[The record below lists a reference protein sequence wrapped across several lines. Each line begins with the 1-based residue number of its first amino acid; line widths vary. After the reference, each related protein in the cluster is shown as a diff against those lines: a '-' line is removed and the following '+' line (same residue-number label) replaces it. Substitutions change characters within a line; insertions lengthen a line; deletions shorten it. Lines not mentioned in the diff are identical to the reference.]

1 MNANTMNK
9 YLEEERTVYGLSN
22 KDVNVKL
29 HIFGLLIYI
38 IFFVIMIPYILIK
51 YKLWT
56 ILAAYFPN
64 LDLLA
69 TSIGYHG
76 GPNNSNIWKYLY
88 NPNNITLIGYHTS
101 IFINYMS
108 LLGVAFI
115 IAEHT
120 LKTRD
125 VYQGLSIAIFIFP
138 LTYLIPNNIVARL
151 MNRFGKFLNNFYSYD
166 NLIHYLLT
174 VIVGLII
181 SIGFIIMEAISIYY
195 LSKPLAKLFNKIY
208 RL

>member
-51 YKLWT
+51 YKLWI

-88 NPNNITLIGYHTS
+88 NPNNITLIGYHTT

-138 LTYLIPNNIVARL
+138 LTYLIPNNIIARL
-151 MNRFGKFLNNFYSYD
+151 MNHFGKFLKKFYSYD

-174 VIVGLII
+174 VMFGLILSI
-181 SIGFIIMEAISIYY
+181 SFIIMEAISIYY